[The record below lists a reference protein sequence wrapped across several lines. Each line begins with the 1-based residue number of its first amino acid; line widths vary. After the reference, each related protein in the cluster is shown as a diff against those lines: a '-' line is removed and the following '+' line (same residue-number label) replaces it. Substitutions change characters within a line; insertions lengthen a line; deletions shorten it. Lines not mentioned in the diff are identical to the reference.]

1 MINNCKEMIKYIGRY
16 IRHPAIAESR
26 IEGYDGEHV
35 TFWYL
40 DENGNKHYVKM
51 GVEEFI
57 TAVIRHIPDRQF
69 KTVRHYGI
77 YARNQRRFFRRLLG
91 VVSIV
96 SKEAL

>member
-1 MINNCKEMIKYIGRY
+1 
-16 IRHPAIAESR
+16 
-26 IEGYDGEHV
+26 
-35 TFWYL
+35 
-40 DENGNKHYVKM
+40 M

-77 YARNQRRFFRRLLG
+77 YARNQRRFLKEVAGRCKY
-91 VVSIV
+91 S